1 MPYFNIGFIFF
12 IIKKATKKRQK
23 SDKKAT
29 KRRQTADKKIGCS
42 KKATVGA
49 FYFGLSVPTPGR
61 ILYFQLYFG
70 YLDDELD
77 SLGQGFLP
85 TQALEIFDNPGH
97 FSKISFNPN
106 TKNPKINR
114 QDTSSIAFGRLSHN
128 PSSSLSILT
137 TMSMTSQ
144 IYMLG

>member
-1 MPYFNIGFIFF
+1 MIHFLKYYPYNRVDFGEIGAIENLL
-12 IIKKATKKRQK
+12 AL
-23 SDKKAT
+23 
-29 KRRQTADKKIGCS
+29 
-42 KKATVGA
+42 
-49 FYFGLSVPTPGR
+49 FGLFQDPYLDLIEPMVCAD
-61 ILYFQLYFG
+61 FQLYFG

-77 SLGQGFLP
+77 SLGQSFLP

-114 QDTSSIAFGRLSHN
+114 QDTSSIAFERLSHN